1 MDFISVIIFFL
12 AVQSD
17 GKPSLMSVAIS
28 TVVLGLIVLQMVV
41 SKITVEKDKLIA
53 GGGLYKVKVPWSEI
67 NIDEVVRLAPDDSF
81 RLGWRKNGIGWPGY
95 CVGWFG
101 SSKKKNVFVAT
112 SGRDNLVYRSEEHTS
127 ELQSLMR
134 ISYAVF

>member
-81 RLGWRKNGIGWPGY
+81 RLGWRK
-95 CVGWFG
+95 
-101 SSKKKNVFVAT
+101 
-112 SGRDNLVYRSEEHTS
+112 RSEEHTS
-127 ELQSLMR
+127 EPQSLMR
-134 ISYAVF
+134 TSYAVFCMKKNRK